1 MELSRKDHRKILV
14 FSEFADTAEY
24 LHKKLLEIK
33 QVIEK
38 NEDTKNTILAAKK
51 LNNLIDL
58 LLISYC
64 KAELTFDNEDKMT
77 AEELVEELRINWG
90 RFLQRYLKKLEE

>member
-1 MELSRKDHRKILV
+1 MQVGHTAKGAVLSYNDRHP
-14 FSEFADTAEY
+14 F
-24 LHKKLLEIK
+24 HKKLLEIK

-38 NEDTKNTILAAKK
+38 NEDPKNTILAAKK
-51 LNNLIDL
+51 LNNIIDL